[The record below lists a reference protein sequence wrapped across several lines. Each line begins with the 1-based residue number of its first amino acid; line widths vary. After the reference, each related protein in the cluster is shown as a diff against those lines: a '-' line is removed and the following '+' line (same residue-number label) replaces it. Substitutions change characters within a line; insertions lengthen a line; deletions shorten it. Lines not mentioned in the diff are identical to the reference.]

1 MAEKKMKDLILKHG
15 RFVERTIEHTTQ
27 NVAWWISW

>member
-1 MAEKKMKDLILKHG
+1 MAEKKIKDLILKHG

-27 NVAWWISW
+27 NVA